1 MGIIDHKSKKEEEQ
15 YPMISKP
22 LRLILLQKGS
32 YVLSSLFFVFG
43 FSVGLFLCLQLKAVH
58 MSTTTTQR
66 QPLWSTLLFNHTTT
80 MDIKQELQLQVLQHN
95 MSDQELFTKVSSLSS
110 PTPSSSSS
118 SSSWLGRRHNNDGK
132 MVVKV
137 AFMFMTGGRLPL
149 AGLWEKF
156 FEGHEGFYS
165 IYVHT
170 NPSFQDSFPETSVFY
185 SRRIPSQPV
194 YWGTSSMVDA
204 EKRLLANALLDESN
218 QRFVLLSD
226 SCIPLYNFTTIY
238 DYLTGTNLSFIGS
251 FDDPRKSG
259 RGRYNHKMYP
269 QINITHW
276 RKGSQWFETTRE
288 LALHIIADTV
298 YYKVFDEHC
307 KPPCYMD
314 EHYIPTLVHMLHGE
328 MSANRT
334 LTWVDWSKAGPHP
347 GRFIWPDITDEFLNR
362 IRFKEECVYYGR
374 DGENVTTSKCF
385 LFARKFTAETLEP
398 LLRISPLVLGF
409 GP

>member
-15 YPMISKP
+15 YPVISKP
-22 LRLILLQKGS
+22 LRFILLQKGS

-80 MDIKQELQLQVLQHN
+80 MDIKQELQLKTLQHN

-110 PTPSSSSS
+110 PTSSSS

-170 NPSFQDSFPETSVFY
+170 NPSFQDAFPETSIFY
-185 SRRIPSQPV
+185 SRRIPSQV
-194 YWGTSSMVDA
+194 IIT
-204 EKRLLANALLDESN
+204 AL
-218 QRFVLLSD
+218 V
-226 SCIPLYNFTTIY
+226 C
-238 DYLTGTNLSFIGS
+238 
-251 FDDPRKSG
+251 
-259 RGRYNHKMYP
+259 
-269 QINITHW
+269 
-276 RKGSQWFETTRE
+276 
-288 LALHIIADTV
+288 
-298 YYKVFDEHC
+298 
-307 KPPCYMD
+307 
-314 EHYIPTLVHMLHGE
+314 
-328 MSANRT
+328 
-334 LTWVDWSKAGPHP
+334 
-347 GRFIWPDITDEFLNR
+347 
-362 IRFKEECVYYGR
+362 
-374 DGENVTTSKCF
+374 
-385 LFARKFTAETLEP
+385 
-398 LLRISPLVLGF
+398 
-409 GP
+409 